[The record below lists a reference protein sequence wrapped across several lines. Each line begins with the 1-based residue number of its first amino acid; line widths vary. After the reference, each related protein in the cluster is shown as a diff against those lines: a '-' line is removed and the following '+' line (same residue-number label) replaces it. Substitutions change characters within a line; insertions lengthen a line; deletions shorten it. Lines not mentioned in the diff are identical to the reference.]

1 MSGPGIQLP
10 PNDPRNKILNIVRPP
25 AFFLLCVGV
34 LNIIYNVAGFVLAAL
49 KVTSPFV
56 PAGAEPA
63 PLELSLT
70 LALMLGVGII
80 CGVLSAWGA
89 LSALNLKGYGLA
101 TVGGITALYILSPG
115 CVIGVPVAI
124 WMLFT
129 LRRDGVREAFQ
140 A

>member
-10 PNDPRNKILNIVRPP
+10 PGDPRAKVLNVVRPP
-25 AFFLLCVGV
+25 AFFLLCAGV
-34 LNIIYNVAGFVLAAL
+34 LNIIYNIAGFILAAM
-49 KVTSPFV
+49 KVTSPFT
-56 PAGAEPA
+56 PAGATPTV
-63 PLELSLT
+63 LELSPALV
-70 LALMLGVGII
+70 LMLVVGVL

-89 LSALNLKGYGLA
+89 VSALNLKGYGLA

>member
-10 PNDPRNKILNIVRPP
+10 PSDPRHKVLNIVRPP

-34 LNIIYNVAGFVLAAL
+34 LNVIYNLVGFVLAAL
-49 KVTSPFV
+49 RVTSPFV
-56 PAGAEPA
+56 PEGATPT
-63 PLELSLT
+63 PLELSPA
-70 LALMLGVGII
+70 LALMLLVGIL

-89 LSALNLKGYGLA
+89 VNALNLKGYGLA

>member
-10 PNDPRNKILNIVRPP
+10 PSDPRHKALNIVRPP

-34 LNIIYNVAGFVLAAL
+34 LNVIYNIAGFILAAL
-49 KVTSPFV
+49 KVTSPL
-56 PAGAEPA
+56 ATGGNAT
-63 PLELSLT
+63 PLELT
-70 LALMLGVGII
+70 PGLALVLVVGLL

-89 LSALNLKGYGLA
+89 MNALNLKGYGLA

-124 WMLFT
+124 WVLFT
-129 LRRDGVREAFQ
+129 LRREGIREAFQ

>member
-1 MSGPGIQLP
+1 MTGPGLQLP
-10 PNDPRNKILNIVRPP
+10 KDDPRSKVLNIIRPP

-34 LNIIYNVAGFVLAAL
+34 LNVIYNLAGFVLAAL

-56 PAGAEPA
+56 PAGAEA
-63 PLELSLT
+63 STLELSPT
-70 LALMLGVGII
+70 LALMLVVGIL

-89 LSALNLKGYGLA
+89 ISALNLKGYGLA

-115 CVIGVPVAI
+115 CVIGVPVAV

>member
-10 PNDPRNKILNIVRPP
+10 PSDPRHKVLNIVRPP

-34 LNIIYNVAGFVLAAL
+34 LNVIYNIAGFILAAL
-49 KVTSPFV
+49 KVTSPL
-56 PAGAEPA
+56 ATGDNAT
-63 PLELSLT
+63 PLELT
-70 LALMLGVGII
+70 WGLALVLVVGLL

-89 LSALNLKGYGLA
+89 MNALNLKGYGLA

-140 A
+140 AS

>member
-10 PNDPRNKILNIVRPP
+10 PSDPRHKVLNIVRPP

-34 LNIIYNVAGFVLAAL
+34 LNIIYNIAGFVLAAL
-49 KVTSPFV
+49 KVTSPFT
-56 PAGAEPA
+56 PAGATPA
-63 PLELSLT
+63 PLELSPT
-70 LALMLGVGII
+70 LALMLLVGIL
-80 CGVLSAWGA
+80 CGVLSTWGA
-89 LSALNLKGYGLA
+89 LNALNLKGYGLA

-124 WMLFT
+124 WILFT